1 MDASKPITAALQAVL
16 QAESQ
21 RAQAMREGDVAAL
34 QALLSDE
41 LVYVHSSAA
50 SDSKSSYLAKLHSG
64 AMRYLALQLQDLHA
78 VPAGDAVVVTGR
90 MQAEVLKDG
99 QVKPVRSVFMT
110 VWAAEADARGVPVWT
125 LRAHQGTPLPA

>member
-1 MDASKPITAALQAVL
+1 MGTAKPITPALQAVL
-16 QAESQ
+16 QAEAQ

-34 QALLSDE
+34 QALLSDDM
-41 LVYVHSSAA
+41 VYVHSSAV
-50 SDSKSSYLAKLHSG
+50 SDSKSSYLAKLRSG
-64 AMRYLALQLQDLHA
+64 AMRYLALQLDDLQA
-78 VPAGDAVVVTGR
+78 LQAGDAVVVTGR

-110 VWAAEADARGVPVWT
+110 VWAAQTDAHGAPAWT

>member
-16 QAESQ
+16 QAEAQ

-64 AMRYLALQLQDLHA
+64 AMRYLALQLQDLQA
-78 VPAGDAVVVTGR
+78 VQAGDAVVVTGR

-110 VWAAEADARGVPVWT
+110 VWAAETDAQGTTVWT
-125 LRAHQGTPLPA
+125 MRAHQGTPWPA